1 MCGGMGLAS
10 SLISA
15 LRIRLLMRSYLYLGY
30 LLAARE
36 EANRVRAWSDELKP
50 PRDPAAEGAA
60 DEDE

>member
-1 MCGGMGLAS
+1 MEIKDEEATV
-10 SLISA
+10 A
-15 LRIRLLMRSYLYLGY
+15 LNDMTAHKERTHRM

-36 EANRVRAWSDELKP
+36 EAKRVRAWSDELKP